1 MTVTI
6 TKSPRKLGGSTLAVF
21 PIGLG
26 LMSLSGA
33 YGKADDAEGIKVIHH
48 AIDRGVTMLDS
59 SDMYGWGHNETLLG
73 KALAG
78 GRRNKIV
85 LATKFGQVQ
94 QPGGANGVDGTPAHV
109 KAACEASLKR
119 LGVDVIDL
127 YYQHRVD
134 PSVPIE
140 DTVGAMADLVKVG
153 KVKALG
159 LSEANPETIKRAHK
173 THPIAAVQSEY
184 SLLYRKDAEETLETT
199 RALGISFVAYSPLG
213 RSLLTGSVKQASD
226 IPEGDGR
233 GRHPRF
239 AADNLAR
246 NLSMVAAVEAMAN
259 AKGCT
264 PGQVALAWL
273 LAQGT
278 DIVPIPGT
286 KQTAR
291 VDQNLAALDVSLSA
305 AEVAQLSNALPPG
318 AAAGGRYPE
327 AGMKA
332 VYI

>member
-1 MTVTI
+1 VTFI
-6 TKSPRKLGGSTLAVF
+6 
-21 PIGLG
+21 
-26 LMSLSGA
+26 
-33 YGKADDAEGIKVIHH
+33 
-48 AIDRGVTMLDS
+48 DS

-78 GRRNKIV
+78 GRRGKVV

-94 QPGGANGVDGTPAHV
+94 RPGGANGVDGRPEYV

-119 LGVDVIDL
+119 LGVEEIDL
-127 YYQHRVD
+127 YFQHRVD

-140 DTVGAMADLVKVG
+140 DTVGAMGELVKAG

-159 LSEANPETIKRAHK
+159 LSEANPETIRRAHK

-184 SLLYRKDAEETLETT
+184 SLLYRKDAEETLATT
-199 RALGISFVAYSPLG
+199 RPLGISFIAYSPLG
-213 RSLLTGSVKQASD
+213 RSLLTGAVRQASD

-246 NLSMVAAVEAMAN
+246 NLQLVSVIEGLAK
-259 AKGCT
+259 AKGCA

-273 LAQGT
+273 LAQGA

-286 KQTAR
+286 KHAER
-291 VDQNLAALDVSLSA
+291 IDQNLAALDVQLSPHEVARLSA
-305 AEVAQLSNALPPG
+305 AIPPG
-318 AAAGGRYPE
+318 AAAEGRYAE
-327 AGMKA
+327 AQMKA
-332 VYI
+332 VYL

>member
-1 MTVTI
+1 MATVT
-6 TKSPRKLGGSTLAVF
+6 KAPRKLGSSSLGVF

-26 LMSLSGA
+26 CMSLSGA
-33 YGKADDAEGIKVIHH
+33 YGKSDDAVGIRVIHH
-48 AIDRGVTMLDS
+48 AIDRGVTFLDS

-73 KALAG
+73 KALTG
-78 GRRNKIV
+78 GRRAKVV

-94 QPGGANGVDGTPAHV
+94 QPGGANGVNGRPEYV

-119 LGVDVIDL
+119 LGVDEIDI
-127 YYQHRVD
+127 YFQHRVD

-140 DTVGAMADLVKVG
+140 ETVGAMGELAKSG

-159 LSEANPETIKRAHK
+159 LSEAKPETIRRAHK

-184 SLLYRKDAEETLETT
+184 SLLYRKEAEETLATT
-199 RALGISFVAYSPLG
+199 RPLGISYIAYSPLG
-213 RSLLTGSVKQASD
+213 RSLLTGAVRQASD

-246 NLSMVAAVEAMAN
+246 NLQLVSVIEGVAK

-286 KQTAR
+286 KHAER
-291 VDQNLAALDVSLSA
+291 LDQNLAALDVQLSPDEVARLSA
-305 AEVAQLSNALPPG
+305 AIPPG
-318 AAAGGRYPE
+318 AAAGGRY
-327 AGMKA
+327 ADAQMKA
-332 VYI
+332 VYL

>member
-1 MTVTI
+1 MAAA
-6 TKSPRKLGGSTLAVF
+6 KRKLGSSDLNVSA
-21 PIGLG
+21 ISLG
-26 LMSLSGA
+26 CMSLSGA
-33 YGKADDAEGIKVIHH
+33 YGKADDAEGIALIHH
-48 AIDRGVTMLDS
+48 ALDHGVTMLDS

-78 GRRNKIV
+78 ARRNGVV

-94 QPGGANGVDGTPAHV
+94 RPGGANGVDGSPEHV
-109 KAACEASLKR
+109 QVACEASLKR

-134 PSVPIE
+134 PDVPIE
-140 DTVGAMADLVKVG
+140 DTVGAMGELVKQG
-153 KVKALG
+153 KVRALG
-159 LSEANPETIKRAHK
+159 LSEAAPETIRRAHA

-184 SLLYRKDAEETLETT
+184 SLLYRVDAEETLKTT
-199 RALGISFVAYSPLG
+199 RALGISYVAYSPLG
-213 RSLLTGSVKQASD
+213 RSLLTGIVRAPSD

-239 AADNLAR
+239 AADNLTR
-246 NLSMVAAVEAMAN
+246 NLGLIGSIEGIAR

-273 LAQGT
+273 LAEGP

-286 KQTAR
+286 KHANR
-291 VDQNLAALDVSLSA
+291 LDENMGALDVTLSPAEVSSLSA
-305 AEVAQLSNALPPG
+305 AIPPG
-318 AAAGGRYPE
+318 AAAGGRY
-327 AGMKA
+327 ADAQMKA

>member
-1 MTVTI
+1 MATVT
-6 TKSPRKLGGSTLAVF
+6 KAPRKLGSSSLGVF

-26 LMSLSGA
+26 CMSLSGA
-33 YGKADDAEGIKVIHH
+33 YGKSDDAVGIRVIHH
-48 AIDRGVTMLDS
+48 AIDRGVTFLDS

-73 KALAG
+73 KALTG
-78 GRRNKIV
+78 GRRAKVV

-94 QPGGANGVDGTPAHV
+94 QPGGANGVNGRPEYV
-109 KAACEASLKR
+109 KAACVASLKR
-119 LGVDVIDL
+119 LGVDEIDI
-127 YYQHRVD
+127 YFQHRVD

-140 DTVGAMADLVKVG
+140 ETVGAMGELAKSG

-159 LSEANPETIKRAHK
+159 LSEAKPETIRRAHK

-184 SLLYRKDAEETLETT
+184 SLLYRKEAEETLATT
-199 RALGISFVAYSPLG
+199 RPLGISYIAYSPLG
-213 RSLLTGSVKQASD
+213 RSLLTGAVRQASD

-246 NLSMVAAVEAMAN
+246 NLQLVSVIEGVAK

-286 KQTAR
+286 KHAER
-291 VDQNLAALDVSLSA
+291 LDQNLAALDVQLSPDEVARLSA
-305 AEVAQLSNALPPG
+305 AIPPG
-318 AAAGGRYPE
+318 AAAGGRY
-327 AGMKA
+327 ADAQMKA
-332 VYI
+332 VYL

>member
-1 MTVTI
+1 MDKI
-6 TKSPRKLGGSTLAVF
+6 SHRKLGSQGLAVST
-21 PIGLG
+21 IGLG
-26 LMSLSGA
+26 CMSLSGV
-33 YGKADDAEGIKVIHH
+33 YGAADDAQSEDLIRK
-48 AIDRGVTMLDS
+48 AIDLGVDHFDS
-59 SDMYGWGHNETLLG
+59 SDMYGWGHNEGVLG
-73 KALAG
+73 RALKG
-78 GRRNKIV
+78 LRDKVV
-85 LATKFGQVQ
+85 LVTKFGQTQ
-94 QPGGANGVDGTPAHV
+94 KPGGANGVDGSPKYVAE
-109 KAACEASLKR
+109 ACEASLKR

-213 RSLLTGSVKQASD
+213 RSLLTGAVRQVSD